1 MKDQPRDRDIDV
13 NRERQLLEPYPNAAA
28 MIDKLVLEKRRESP
42 PTTLPGPSSPGLSGL
57 HTGVPSNY
65 EANLGGE
72 RKSMTDF
79 EVKKSPGRL

>member
-1 MKDQPRDRDIDV
+1 MSDQPRARDV
-13 NRERQLLEPYPNAAA
+13 QLNRQRQLLEPYPSAAA
-28 MIDKLVLEKRRESP
+28 MIDDLVLEKRRESP
-42 PTTLPGPSSPGLSGL
+42 PTTLPGDASPGMTGL